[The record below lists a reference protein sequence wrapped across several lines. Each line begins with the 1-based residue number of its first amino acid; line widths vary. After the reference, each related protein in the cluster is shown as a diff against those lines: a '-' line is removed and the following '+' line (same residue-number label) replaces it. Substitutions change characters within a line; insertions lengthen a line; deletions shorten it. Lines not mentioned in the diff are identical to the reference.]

1 MKRKSVLQFGAALLS
16 VSLVI
21 PSVNGIAVQVVLAEE
36 LSVVEG
42 EDGFTST
49 MPEDIDN
56 SDVTDIPEAQEP
68 TEIIVTPEE
77 KAAEIEIALPQKNI
91 SVPITEF
98 LPVQEEENTRLLN
111 LYDGV
116 YLLHIKNDSPI
127 FYTFSFNQT
136 LNESNLTLYR
146 FDSEKNTVDSEPVQ
160 DVMHLDESGST
171 LSLDLNSASDYVLVI
186 ASVENVTGLGY
197 TSKIKLPAPQEMENG
212 SALVEETV
220 PSAETDAQAEDI
232 LDGEDGSVEADFSTE
247 EDTEAVGQDKPLEEE
262 KGEVSETVAEPE
274 QETEEANE
282 PECEEPALTSVR
294 LTVDQ
299 DLETVPIA
307 FLDYLDDLDAYSL
320 TLIYSD
326 GSEQVFDEADE
337 RYNLSVDYTDESDS
351 SETVCRTYHAVVKDI
366 STGESFEDTQS
377 IEFGKKDPTEI
388 KTEEM
393 TTVILE
399 GKKKWV
405 MVQSVPNITGRYA
418 MNSNTIIDKIY
429 YAFDDNEVVCA
440 EDAFD
445 LQQGVMY
452 KFLIKLK

>member
-146 FDSEKNTVDSEPVQ
+146 FDSEKKYSRFRTCPGCNA
-160 DVMHLDESGST
+160 SG
-171 LSLDLNSASDYVLVI
+171 
-186 ASVENVTGLGY
+186 
-197 TSKIKLPAPQEMENG
+197 
-212 SALVEETV
+212 
-220 PSAETDAQAEDI
+220 
-232 LDGEDGSVEADFSTE
+232 
-247 EDTEAVGQDKPLEEE
+247 
-262 KGEVSETVAEPE
+262 
-274 QETEEANE
+274 
-282 PECEEPALTSVR
+282 
-294 LTVDQ
+294 
-299 DLETVPIA
+299 
-307 FLDYLDDLDAYSL
+307 
-320 TLIYSD
+320 
-326 GSEQVFDEADE
+326 
-337 RYNLSVDYTDESDS
+337 
-351 SETVCRTYHAVVKDI
+351 
-366 STGESFEDTQS
+366 
-377 IEFGKKDPTEI
+377 
-388 KTEEM
+388 
-393 TTVILE
+393 
-399 GKKKWV
+399 
-405 MVQSVPNITGRYA
+405 
-418 MNSNTIIDKIY
+418 
-429 YAFDDNEVVCA
+429 
-440 EDAFD
+440 
-445 LQQGVMY
+445 
-452 KFLIKLK
+452 